1 KMRFD
6 PDSVRAFEHA
16 GWQHAAA
23 EYDATFRRATT
34 PFVDALLDA
43 AAVGAGKHVLDLCC
57 GTGLVTAAAARRG
70 ARVTGLDFSSA
81 MLAEARKANP
91 QLQFE
96 EGDAEALPHADA
108 SFDAVVSNFGVH
120 HVPRP
125 GKAIA

>member
-1 KMRFD
+1 MTTWRESVGRISKSVHQAALSTAGCTKMRFD

-81 MLAEARKANP
+81 MLAEAR
-91 QLQFE
+91 
-96 EGDAEALPHADA
+96 
-108 SFDAVVSNFGVH
+108 
-120 HVPRP
+120 
-125 GKAIA
+125 